1 MIISYIIMAVLI
13 IIDVILKQVFISIY
27 QVGEIKPIIDNVLYF
42 GYVQNTGASF
52 GLFQGQQLVF
62 FFITIFALVLFGY
75 FFSKS
80 NWQTKKVY
88 TLAFIFL
95 IAGTLGNAIDRVL
108 FGFVIDYVQM
118 PFLPFVGGT
127 IFNFADVLLNAGVI
141 LLFIDIL
148 ILDTIRHKKMKA
160 VDNEETNRNNNG

>member
-1 MIISYIIMAVLI
+1 MIISYIIMALLI
-13 IIDVILKQVFISIY
+13 ILDVVLKQIFSNLY
-27 QVGEIKPIIDNVLYF
+27 YVGEIIPVIDNVLYV

-52 GLFQGQQLVF
+52 GLFQGQQFL
-62 FFITIFALVLFGY
+62 FFIITIVALIIFGY

-88 TLAFIFL
+88 TIAMILL
-95 IAGTLGNAIDRVL
+95 ISGTLGNAIDRVL

-127 IFNFADVLLNAGVI
+127 IFNLADVFLNFGVA
-141 LLFIDIL
+141 LLFVDIL
-148 ILDTIRHKKMKA
+148 ILDGIRHRREKE
-160 VDNEETNRNNNG
+160 VNDETHTSN